1 MPLTT
6 TCLGAWPKPDGLPL
20 RDWFQ
25 TDLGQETY
33 VDDVVN
39 RATDVMKSLDADG
52 KAAFDKATTDVVRLQ
67 VDCGVDIPTDGE
79 MRRENYVHYHC
90 RHLEGFD
97 FSDLTK
103 RVLREGAYNAF
114 LPTIRGKVSARKP
127 FLPQDWRDAQGAT
140 DRPVKMT
147 MPGPMTI
154 MDTTADAHYDDK
166 LKLSADLADAL
177 NAEVLA
183 LAEAGCQY
191 IQIDEP
197 IFARR
202 PQDALDFGIE
212 ALERCFHGL
221 PDGVT
226 RVMHMCCGY
235 PDRLDNPDYPKAD
248 PDAYMQIASDLD
260 GVVDQISIE
269 DSHRHNP
276 PELFERFQKSSL
288 IVGFIQIAS
297 SRVETVDEIAA
308 RMRDV
313 MELVPAERLIAAPD
327 CGLGFL
333 GRELAE
339 VKVRNLCAAA
349 KVV

>member
-6 TCLGAWPKPDGLPL
+6 TSLGAWPKPEGLPL

-33 VDDVVN
+33 VEDVVN
-39 RATDVMKSLDADG
+39 RATAVMQSMDAEA
-52 KAAFDKATTDVVRLQ
+52 KALFDKATEDIVRLQ
-67 VDCGVDIPTDGE
+67 VDCGVDVPSDGE

-90 RHLEGFD
+90 RHLAGFD
-97 FSDLTK
+97 FSALTK

-114 LPTIRGKVSARKP
+114 LPTIRGKVMAQAP
-127 FLPQDWRDAQGAT
+127 FLPDDWRAAQAAT
-140 DRPVKMT
+140 DRPVKIT

-154 MDTTADAHYDDK
+154 MDTTADAHYGDRHK
-166 LKLSADLADAL
+166 LAADLGDAL

-183 LAEAGCQY
+183 LAEAGCKY

-212 ALERCFHGL
+212 GLERCFHGL
-221 PDGVT
+221 PEGVT
-226 RVMHMCCGY
+226 KVMHMCCGY

-248 PDAYMQIASDLD
+248 PDAYMQIASALD
-260 GVVDQISIE
+260 GVADQVSIE

-276 PELFERFQKSSL
+276 PELFERFEKSSL

-297 SRVETVDEIAA
+297 SRVESVDEIAG
-308 RMRDV
+308 RMREV
-313 MELVPAERLIAAPD
+313 MEFIPADRLIAAPD

-349 KVV
+349 KSV

>member
-1 MPLTT
+1 MPLLTT
-6 TCLGAWPKPDGLPL
+6 SLGAWPKPEGLPL

-33 VDDVVN
+33 VKDVVN
-39 RATDVMKSLDADG
+39 RATDVMQAMDAE
-52 KAAFDKATTDVVRLQ
+52 ARATFDKATEDIVRLQ
-67 VDCGVDIPTDGE
+67 VDCGIDIPSDGE

-90 RHLEGFD
+90 RHLTGFD
-97 FSDLTK
+97 FTELTK

-114 LPTIRGKVSARKP
+114 LPTIRGRVAAGAP
-127 FLPQDWRDAQGAT
+127 FLPDDWRSAQAAT
-140 DRPVKMT
+140 DRPIKMT

-154 MDTTADAHYDDK
+154 MDTTADAHYGDRR
-166 LKLSADLADAL
+166 LLVADLADAL
-177 NAEVLA
+177 NAEARA
-183 LAEAGCQY
+183 LAEAGCRY

-221 PDGVT
+221 PDHVT

-248 PDAYMQIASDLD
+248 PDAYMQIAETLD
-260 GVVDQISIE
+260 GVADQVSIE

-276 PELFERFQKSSL
+276 PELFAKFQKSSL

-297 SRVETVDEIAA
+297 SRVETVGEIAA
-308 RMRDV
+308 RMAEV
-313 MELVPAERLIAAPD
+313 MEHVPAERLIAAPD

-349 KVV
+349 KLV

>member
-1 MPLTT
+1 MPLLTT
-6 TCLGAWPKPDGLPL
+6 SLGAWPKPEGLPL

-25 TDLGQETY
+25 TDLGQQSY
-33 VDDVVN
+33 VEDVVN
-39 RATDVMKSLDADG
+39 RATDVMQSMDAE
-52 KAAFDKATTDVVRLQ
+52 ARARFDRATEDIVRLQ
-67 VDCGVDIPTDGE
+67 VDCGVDIPSDGE

-90 RHLEGFD
+90 RHLAGFD
-97 FSDLTK
+97 FGDLTR

-114 LPTIRGKVSARKP
+114 LPTIRAEVRAQAP
-127 FLPQDWRDAQGAT
+127 FLPDDWRAAQAAT

-154 MDTTADAHYDDK
+154 MDTTADAHYGDK
-166 LKLSADLADAL
+166 RMLAADLAEAL

-183 LAEAGCQY
+183 LAEAGCRY

-212 ALERCFHGL
+212 MLERCFHGL

-226 RVMHMCCGY
+226 KVMHMCCGY

-248 PDAYMQIASDLD
+248 PDAYMQIASTLD
-260 GVVDQISIE
+260 GVADQVSIE

-297 SRVETVDEIAA
+297 SRVESVEEIAE
-308 RMRDV
+308 RMREV
-313 MELVPAERLIAAPD
+313 MAFVPADRLIAAPD

-339 VKVRNLCAAA
+339 VKVRNLCRAARM
-349 KVV
+349 V

>member
-1 MPLTT
+1 MPLAT
-6 TCLGAWPKPDGLPL
+6 TCLGAWPKPEGLPL

-25 TDLGQETY
+25 TDLGREDY

-39 RATDVMKSLDADG
+39 RATDVMRSMDADT
-52 KAAFDKATTDVVRLQ
+52 KAAFDKATEDVVRLQ

-90 RHLEGFD
+90 RHLAGFD
-97 FSDLTK
+97 FDGLTK
-103 RVLREGAYNAF
+103 RVLREGAYNAY
-114 LPTIRGKVSARKP
+114 LPTIRGRVSARTP
-127 FLPQDWRDAQGAT
+127 FLPNDWRDAQAAT

-154 MDTTADAHYDDK
+154 MDTTADAHYGDSVK
-166 LKLSADLADAL
+166 LAADLADAL

-183 LAEAGCQY
+183 LAEAGCRY

-202 PQDALDFGIE
+202 PQDALTFGIE

-226 RVMHMCCGY
+226 KVMHMCCGY

-248 PDAYMQIASDLD
+248 PDAYMQIAETLD

-276 PELFERFQKSSL
+276 PELFDRFQKSSL

-297 SRVETVDEIAA
+297 SRVESVEEIAE

-313 MELVPAERLIAAPD
+313 MKMIPGERLIAAPD

-339 VKVRNLCAAA
+339 IKVRNLCAAA
-349 KVV
+349 RAV

>member
-6 TCLGAWPKPDGLPL
+6 TSLGAWPKPDGLPL

-25 TDLGQETY
+25 TDLGQEAY
-33 VDDVVN
+33 VEDVVN
-39 RATDVMKSLDADG
+39 RATNVMGSMDATAR
-52 KAAFDKATTDVVRLQ
+52 AAFDKATEDIVRLQ
-67 VDCGVDIPTDGE
+67 VDCGVDIPSDGE

-90 RHLEGFD
+90 RHLTGFD
-97 FSDLTK
+97 FADLTK

-114 LPTIRGKVSARKP
+114 LPTIRGDVAAEAP
-127 FLPQDWRDAQGAT
+127 FLPDDWRAAQAAT

-154 MDTTADAHYDDK
+154 MDTTADAHYGDK
-166 LKLSADLADAL
+166 RRLAADLATAL
-177 NAEVLA
+177 NAEARA
-183 LAEAGCQY
+183 LADAGCKY

-221 PDGVT
+221 PEDVT

-248 PDAYMQIASDLD
+248 PDAYMQIAETLD
-260 GVVDQISIE
+260 GVADQVSIE

-276 PELFERFQKSSL
+276 PQLFQRFQKSSL

-297 SRVETVDEIAA
+297 SRVETVGEIAA
-308 RMRDV
+308 RMAEV
-313 MELVPAERLIAAPD
+313 MEYVPAERLIAAPD

-349 KVV
+349 KLV

>member
-6 TCLGAWPKPDGLPL
+6 TSLGAWPKPDGLPL

-25 TDLGQETY
+25 TDLGEETY
-33 VDDVVN
+33 VEDVVN
-39 RATDVMKSLDADG
+39 RATDVMQSMDEEA
-52 KAAFDKATTDVVRLQ
+52 KALFDKATEDIVRLQ
-67 VDCGVDIPTDGE
+67 VDCGVDISSDGE

-90 RHLEGFD
+90 RHLAGFD
-97 FSDLTK
+97 FSELIKT
-103 RVLREGAYNAF
+103 VLREGAYNAF
-114 LPTIRGKVSARKP
+114 LPTIRGKVSAQAP
-127 FLPQDWRDAQGAT
+127 FLLDDWRAAQAAT
-140 DRPVKMT
+140 DRPVKIT

-154 MDTTADAHYDDK
+154 MDTTADAHYGDRRK
-166 LKLSADLADAL
+166 LAADLGDAL

-183 LAEAGCQY
+183 LAEAGCKY

-212 ALERCFHGL
+212 GLERCFHGL
-221 PDGVT
+221 PAGVT
-226 RVMHMCCGY
+226 KVMHMCCGY
-235 PDRLDNPDYPKAD
+235 PNRLDNPDYPKAD
-248 PDAYMQIASDLD
+248 PDAYMQIAETLD
-260 GVVDQISIE
+260 GVADQVSIE
-269 DSHRHNP
+269 DSHGHNP

-297 SRVETVDEIAA
+297 SRVESVEEIAG
-308 RMRDV
+308 RMREV
-313 MELVPAERLIAAPD
+313 LEFVPAERLIAAPD

-339 VKVRNLCAAA
+339 VKVRDLCAAA
-349 KVV
+349 KIV

>member
-1 MPLTT
+1 MPLLTT
-6 TCLGAWPKPDGLPL
+6 SLGAWPKPEGLPL

-25 TDLGQETY
+25 TDLGQEAY
-33 VDDVVN
+33 VEDVVN
-39 RATDVMKSLDADG
+39 RATDVMQSMDAEA
-52 KAAFDKATTDVVRLQ
+52 KAKFDRATQDIVRLQ
-67 VDCGVDIPTDGE
+67 VDCGVDIPSDGE

-90 RHLEGFD
+90 RHLAGFD
-97 FSDLTK
+97 FGELTR

-114 LPTIRGKVSARKP
+114 LPTIRGKVAALAP
-127 FLPQDWRDAQGAT
+127 FLPDDWRAAQAAT
-140 DRPVKMT
+140 DRLVKMT

-154 MDTTADAHYDDK
+154 TDTTADAHYGDRRA
-166 LKLSADLADAL
+166 LAADLADAL

-183 LAEAGCQY
+183 LAEAGCKY

-221 PDGVT
+221 PEGVT
-226 RVMHMCCGY
+226 KVMHMCCGY

-248 PDAYMQIASDLD
+248 PDAYMQIASALD
-260 GVVDQISIE
+260 GVADQVSIE

-276 PELFERFQKSSL
+276 PELFERFQTSSL
-288 IVGFIQIAS
+288 IVGFIQIAA
-297 SRVETVDEIAA
+297 SRVESVDEIAA
-308 RMRDV
+308 RMREV
-313 MELVPAERLIAAPD
+313 MEFIPADRLIAAPD

-349 KVV
+349 KIV

>member
-6 TCLGAWPKPDGLPL
+6 TSLGAWPKPDGLPL

-33 VDDVVN
+33 VEDVVN
-39 RATDVMKSLDADG
+39 RATDVMQSMDADA
-52 KAAFDKATTDVVRLQ
+52 KALFDKATEDIVRLQ
-67 VDCGVDIPTDGE
+67 VDCGVDVPSDGE

-90 RHLEGFD
+90 RHLAGFD
-97 FSDLTK
+97 FSELTK

-114 LPTIRGKVSARKP
+114 LPTIRSKVAAKAP
-127 FLPQDWRDAQGAT
+127 FLPNDWRAAQAAT
-140 DRPVKMT
+140 DRPVKIT

-154 MDTTADAHYDDK
+154 MDTTADAHYGDRRK
-166 LKLSADLADAL
+166 LAADLAEAL

-183 LAEAGCQY
+183 LAEAGCKY

-212 ALERCFHGL
+212 GLERCFHGL
-221 PDGVT
+221 PEGVT
-226 RVMHMCCGY
+226 KVMHMCCGY

-248 PDAYMQIASDLD
+248 PDAYMQIAETLD

-297 SRVETVDEIAA
+297 SRVESVEEIVG
-308 RMRDV
+308 RMREV
-313 MELVPAERLIAAPD
+313 MEFIPADRLIAAPD

-333 GRELAE
+333 GQELAE
-339 VKVRNLCAAA
+339 IKVRNLCAAA
-349 KVV
+349 KAV

>member
-1 MPLTT
+1 MPLLTT
-6 TCLGAWPKPDGLPL
+6 SLGAWPKPDGLPL

-25 TDLGQETY
+25 TDLGQEAY
-33 VDDVVN
+33 VEDVVN
-39 RATDVMKSLDADG
+39 RATDVMQSMDAG
-52 KAAFDKATTDVVRLQ
+52 VRAQFDKATEDIVRLQ
-67 VDCGVDIPTDGE
+67 VDCGIDIPSDGE

-90 RHLEGFD
+90 RHLAGFD
-97 FSDLTK
+97 FGELTK

-114 LPTIRGKVSARKP
+114 LPTIRDEVRAQAP
-127 FLPQDWRDAQGAT
+127 FLPGDWRAAQAAT

-154 MDTTADAHYDDK
+154 MDTTADTHYGDQRR
-166 LKLSADLADAL
+166 LAADLADAL
-177 NAEVLA
+177 NAEVQA
-183 LAEAGCQY
+183 LAEAGCKF

-226 RVMHMCCGY
+226 KVMHMCCGY

-248 PDAYMQIASDLD
+248 PDAYMQIASVLD
-260 GVVDQISIE
+260 GVADQVSIE

-276 PELFERFQKSSL
+276 PELFEQFQKSSL

-297 SRVETVDEIAA
+297 SRVESVDEIAA
-308 RMRDV
+308 RMREV
-313 MELVPAERLIAAPD
+313 MEFVPADRLIAAPD

-349 KVV
+349 KLA